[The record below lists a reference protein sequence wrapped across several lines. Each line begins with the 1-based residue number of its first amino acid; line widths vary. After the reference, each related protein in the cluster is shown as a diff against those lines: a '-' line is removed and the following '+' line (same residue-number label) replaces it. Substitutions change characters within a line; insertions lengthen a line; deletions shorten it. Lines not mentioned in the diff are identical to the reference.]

1 MVAAAELR
9 EGTVLRIEGH
19 IYKVIEAEYKAGA
32 AKMSGVVKTKLV
44 NLRTGHMWEPHFR
57 PLERLEE
64 LQLERRKMEF
74 LYAEGETCTFM
85 RPDTFEQVELP
96 RAILGFAAAFLEPG
110 MEVPVD
116 FFEGEAISAVLP
128 EVVEARVA
136 TTAPAIHAPQDNA
149 WKEGKLENGLVI
161 HVPLFIAPG
170 EIVRVD
176 VKTGRYVERARA
188 ERKRSA

>member
-9 EGTVLRIEGH
+9 EGLVLRIEGQ
-19 IYKVIEAEYKAGA
+19 IYKVLEAEYKAGA
-32 AKMSGVVKTKLV
+32 AKMGGVVKAKLI
-44 NLRTGHMWEPHFR
+44 NLRTGHLWEPHFR
-57 PLERLEE
+57 PLERLETLE
-64 LQLERRKMEF
+64 LERRKMEF
-74 LYAEGETCTFM
+74 LYAEGGSCTFM
-85 RPDTFEQVELP
+85 RPDTFEQVEVP
-96 RAILGFAAAFLEPG
+96 RAILGLAAGFLEPG

-116 FFEGEAISAVLP
+116 FFEGEAIGAVFP

-136 TTAPAIHAPQDNA
+136 TTAPPMHSSQDNA
-149 WKEGKLENGLVI
+149 WKEAQLENGLTI

-176 VKTGRYVERARA
+176 VKTGRYLERVRV

>member
-1 MVAAAELR
+1 MMAAVDLH
-9 EGTVLRIEGH
+9 EGVVLRIEGQ
-19 IYKVIEAEYKAGA
+19 IYRVIEAEYKAGA
-32 AKMSGVVKTKLV
+32 AKMGGVVKAKLI

-57 PLERLEE
+57 PMERLEALE
-64 LQLERRKMEF
+64 LERRKMEF
-74 LYAEGETCTFM
+74 LYAEGDTCTFM

-96 RAILGFAAAFLEPG
+96 RAILGLAAQFLEPG

-116 FFEGEAISAVLP
+116 FFEGEALSAVFP

-136 TTAPAIHAPQDNA
+136 TTAPPMHSSQDNA
-149 WKEGKLENGLVI
+149 WKEATLENGLVL

-176 VKTGRYVERARA
+176 VKTGRYVERVRT